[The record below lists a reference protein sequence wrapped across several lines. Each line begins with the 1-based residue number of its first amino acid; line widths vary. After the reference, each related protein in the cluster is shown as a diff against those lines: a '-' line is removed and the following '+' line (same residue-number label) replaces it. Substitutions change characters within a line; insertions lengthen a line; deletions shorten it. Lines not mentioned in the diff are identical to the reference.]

1 MCSVECADVEE
12 ERDEV
17 FSPRYLLLTIYRITT
32 HFFCQDEFAQFVKAS
47 KHPPDELRE
56 L

>member
-17 FSPRYLLLTIYRITT
+17 FSPIYYNYIQYRITI
-32 HFFCQDEFAQFVKAS
+32 HFVCQDEFAQFVKAS
-47 KHPPDELRE
+47 KHPPNELRE